1 MTAMAIGPTF
11 PDVMPRPR
19 IRRREPSSPT
29 HSVIVVPSEEPSSSA
44 PQRLPDWVAQV
55 VPRLVELSKLPP
67 GWDSRKAAPIERG
80 AIARALEIMAEV
92 MEWHGPVPAIIPTV
106 EGGVLLEWHRVGLEM
121 EIEVEPTGD
130 TCVMFQ
136 AVDGSR
142 AWDGAWESHRSTAH
156 EVVQAM
162 ATALAQDS

>member
-1 MTAMAIGPTF
+1 MAMGSTF
-11 PDVMPRPR
+11 ADVMPSPR
-19 IRRREPSSPT
+19 IRRREPSAAT

-67 GWDSRKAAPIERG
+67 GWDSRKAAPIERE
-80 AIARALEIMAEV
+80 AIVRALEIMAEV
-92 MEWHGPVPAIIPTV
+92 MEWHGPIPAIIPTV
-106 EGGVLLEWHRVGLEM
+106 EGGILLEWHRVGLEM

-136 AVDGSR
+136 TVDGSR
-142 AWDGAWESHRSTAH
+142 TWDGAWESRRSTAH

-162 ATALAQDS
+162 AAALAQDS